1 MLSSLNAS
9 SEVVMAA
16 KIISFLNGKGGVGK
30 TTTSINIATC
40 LARQGHKVVMVDTD
54 PQGSISNWYDESK
67 CLFDLAEAASE
78 KEVYTVRKQLKEY
91 DYVVIDGAAA
101 ISAISSAAVM
111 VSDLVLIP
119 VTPSPLDFAACG
131 AILAVVEA
139 RENLQPV
146 IARFLITKKVA
157 SAKMLEVLKESIA
170 DTGVPA
176 LRTGTTQ
183 RQVYIR
189 TMMEGGT
196 VFDPTDGNAKGEIE
210 IMTKEITELLK

>member
-1 MLSSLNAS
+1 
-9 SEVVMAA
+9 MAA

-67 CLFDLAEAASE
+67 CKFDLAEAASE

-111 VSDLVLIP
+111 VCDLVLIP

-176 LRTGTTQ
+176 LRTGTSQ
-183 RQVYIR
+183 RQVYVR
-189 TMMEGGT
+189 TMMDGGT
-196 VFDPTDGNAKGEIE
+196 VFDTTDGNAKGEIE
-210 IMTKEITELLK
+210 IMTKEIVELLK

>member
-1 MLSSLNAS
+1 
-9 SEVVMAA
+9 MAA

-54 PQGSISNWYDESK
+54 PQGSISNWYDERK
-67 CLFDLAEAASE
+67 CQFDLAEAASE

-189 TMMEGGT
+189 TMMDGGT
-196 VFDPTDGNAKGEIE
+196 VFDTTDGNAKGEIE

>member
-1 MLSSLNAS
+1 
-9 SEVVMAA
+9 MAA

-67 CLFDLAEAASE
+67 CHFDLAEAASE

-189 TMMEGGT
+189 TMMDGGT
-196 VFDPTDGNAKGEIE
+196 VFDTTDGNAKGEIE

>member
-1 MLSSLNAS
+1 
-9 SEVVMAA
+9 MAA

-78 KEVYTVRKQLKEY
+78 KEVYTVRKQLKDY

-189 TMMEGGT
+189 TMMDGGT
-196 VFDPTDGNAKGEIE
+196 VFDTTDGNAKGEIE

>member
-1 MLSSLNAS
+1 
-9 SEVVMAA
+9 MAA

-54 PQGSISNWYDESK
+54 PQGSISNWYEEEK

-139 RENLQPV
+139 RENLQPI

-157 SAKMLEVLKESIA
+157 SAKMLDVLKESIA

-176 LRTGTTQ
+176 LKTGTTQ

-189 TMMEGGT
+189 TMLDGGT
-196 VFDPTDGNAKGEIE
+196 VFDTTDGNAKGEIE
-210 IMTKEITELLK
+210 IMTKEILELLN

>member
-1 MLSSLNAS
+1 
-9 SEVVMAA
+9 MAA

-67 CLFDLAEAASE
+67 CKFDLAEAASE

-176 LRTGTTQ
+176 LRTGTSQ
-183 RQVYIR
+183 RQVYVR
-189 TMMEGGT
+189 TMMDGGT
-196 VFDPTDGNAKGEIE
+196 VFDTTDGNAKGEIE
-210 IMTKEITELLK
+210 IMTKEIVELLK

>member
-1 MLSSLNAS
+1 
-9 SEVVMAA
+9 MAA

-146 IARFLITKKVA
+146 SARFLITKKVA

-189 TMMEGGT
+189 TMMDGGT
-196 VFDPTDGNAKGEIE
+196 VFDTTDGNAKGEIE

>member
-1 MLSSLNAS
+1 
-9 SEVVMAA
+9 MAA
-16 KIISFLNGKGGVGK
+16 KIIAFLNGKGGVGK

-54 PQGSISNWYDESK
+54 PQGSISNWYEEEK

-139 RENLQPV
+139 RENLQPI

-157 SAKMLEVLKESIA
+157 SAKMLDVLKESIA

-176 LRTGTTQ
+176 LKTGTTQ

-189 TMMEGGT
+189 TMLDGGT
-196 VFDPTDGNAKGEIE
+196 VFDTTDGNAKGEIE
-210 IMTKEITELLK
+210 IMTKEILELLN

>member
-1 MLSSLNAS
+1 
-9 SEVVMAA
+9 
-16 KIISFLNGKGGVGK
+16 
-30 TTTSINIATC
+30 
-40 LARQGHKVVMVDTD
+40 MVDTD

-189 TMMEGGT
+189 TMMDGGT
-196 VFDPTDGNAKGEIE
+196 VFDTTDGNAKGEIE

>member
-1 MLSSLNAS
+1 
-9 SEVVMAA
+9 MAA
-16 KIISFLNGKGGVGK
+16 KVISFLNGKGGVGK

-67 CLFDLAEAASE
+67 CQFDLAEAASE

-157 SAKMLEVLKESIA
+157 SAKMLEVLKASIA

-183 RQVYIR
+183 RQVYVR
-189 TMMEGGT
+189 TMMDGGT
-196 VFDPTDGNAKGEIE
+196 VFDTTDGNAKGEIE

>member
-1 MLSSLNAS
+1 
-9 SEVVMAA
+9 MAT

-40 LARQGHKVVMVDTD
+40 LARKGHRVVMVDTD
-54 PQGSISNWYDESK
+54 PQGSISNWYDETK
-67 CLFDLAEAASE
+67 CKFDLAEAASE
-78 KEVYTVRKQLKEY
+78 KEVYTVRKQLKDY

-101 ISAISSAAVM
+101 ITAISSAAVM

-157 SAKMLEVLKESIA
+157 STRMLEVLKESIE

-176 LRTGTTQ
+176 LKTATTQ

-189 TMMEGGT
+189 TMLDGGT
-196 VFDPTDGNAKGEIE
+196 VFDTTDGNAKGEIE
-210 IMTKEITELLK
+210 VMTNEILELLA

>member
-1 MLSSLNAS
+1 
-9 SEVVMAA
+9 MAA

-30 TTTSINIATC
+30 TTTSINRATC

-189 TMMEGGT
+189 TMMDGGT
-196 VFDPTDGNAKGEIE
+196 VFDTTDGNAKGEIE

>member
-1 MLSSLNAS
+1 
-9 SEVVMAA
+9 MAA
-16 KIISFLNGKGGVGK
+16 KIIAFLNGKGGVGK

-54 PQGSISNWYDESK
+54 PQGSISNWYEEEK

-91 DYVVIDGAAA
+91 DYVIIDGAAA

-139 RENLQPV
+139 RENLQPI

-157 SAKMLEVLKESIA
+157 SAKMLDVLKESIA

-176 LRTGTTQ
+176 LKTGTTQ

-189 TMMEGGT
+189 TMLDGGT
-196 VFDPTDGNAKGEIE
+196 VFDTTDGNAKGEIE
-210 IMTKEITELLK
+210 IMTKEILELLN

>member
-1 MLSSLNAS
+1 
-9 SEVVMAA
+9 MAA
-16 KIISFLNGKGGVGK
+16 KIIAFLNGKGGVGK

-54 PQGSISNWYDESK
+54 PQGSISNWYEEDK

-91 DYVVIDGAAA
+91 DYVIIDGAAA

-139 RENLQPV
+139 RENLQPI

-157 SAKMLEVLKESIA
+157 SAKMLDVLKESIA

-176 LRTGTTQ
+176 LKTGTTQ

-189 TMMEGGT
+189 TMLDGGT
-196 VFDPTDGNAKGEIE
+196 VFDTTDGNAKGEIE
-210 IMTKEITELLK
+210 IMTKEILELLK